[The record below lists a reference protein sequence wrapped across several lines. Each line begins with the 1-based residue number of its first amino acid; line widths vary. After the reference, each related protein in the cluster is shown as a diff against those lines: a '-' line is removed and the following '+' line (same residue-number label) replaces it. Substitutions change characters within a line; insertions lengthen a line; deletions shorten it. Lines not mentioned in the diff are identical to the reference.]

1 MTKMK
6 NITVSIP
13 ENAYLRA
20 RVWSA
25 EHECS
30 LSCIVT
36 YLLETLPH
44 IRRANSYYPQRT
56 KTPPAGSGKPLTIPG
71 PRLSTP
77 SVPSPEVPSPLVPSP
92 LVPSPLVPSPLVPS
106 PLVPSPLVPS
116 PSHPPLPP
124 PPPPPYDP

>member
-30 LSCIVT
+30 LSCIVA
-36 YLLETLPH
+36 YLLETLPR
-44 IRRANSYYPQRT
+44 IRRANARCPLRPE
-56 KTPPAGSGKPLTIPG
+56 TPSVSSGKPLTPG
-71 PRLSTP
+71 PQSSSP
-77 SVPSPEVPSPLVPSP
+77 SVPSPSVRTGGSLT
-92 LVPSPLVPSPLVPS
+92 L
-106 PLVPSPLVPS
+106 
-116 PSHPPLPP
+116 
-124 PPPPPYDP
+124 